1 MQSNVFRRLT
11 TDLKDMNWIVS
22 TTWETQLT
30 ALSLSFLI
38 SKMGVLIVLIL
49 QGGCEDYMK

>member
-1 MQSNVFRRLT
+1 MQSNVFGRLT

-22 TTWETQLT
+22 TTWESQLT